1 MHHLKTKKSG
11 DYMFVDEVIIKVKA
25 GNGGD
30 GCTAFRREKYIP
42 DGGPF
47 GGNGGRGANII
58 FKTDLGLRTLLDLR
72 YNKLIKAP
80 KGANGSGKNKNGR
93 GADDVIIKVPVG
105 TTVKDMDTGL
115 IIADLTKENDEVVVA
130 YGGRGGRGN
139 TAFATAANP
148 APNFSEHGEPGEE
161 KTLKVELRLLAD
173 VGFVGMPSVGK
184 STTLS
189 KISASKPKIAAYHF
203 TTLNPN
209 LGVVKTVDGRTFV
222 AADLPGLIKGA
233 SLGEGL
239 GDKFLKHIERT
250 RVIAHIIDMSGSEG
264 RDPLEDYEII
274 NKELKDF
281 NEKIMNKPQIIIANK
296 MDLEGAE
303 ENLKRFKEKYNLPV
317 YEVSAITNTGLDKA
331 LVAIA
336 DELDKISETPLFEE
350 EAFESHVLYKF
361 KKEQP
366 FTITRDND
374 IYVVKG
380 KEVEK
385 LFKMTKFTDEG
396 AVRFARK
403 LRAMGIDEKLLE
415 MGAKYGDKVQI
426 MDLIFEFKE

>member
-1 MHHLKTKKSG
+1 
-11 DYMFVDEVIIKVKA
+11 MFVDEVVMDVKA

-47 GGNGGRGANII
+47 GGNGGRGANIV
-58 FKTDLGLRTLLDLR
+58 FKTDLGLKTLLDLR

-80 KGANGSGKNKNGR
+80 KGANGMGKNKNGR
-93 GADDVIIKVPVG
+93 GAEDVVIKVPLG
-105 TTVKDMDTGL
+105 TTVRDMETGL
-115 IIADLTKENDEVVVA
+115 IIADLTKKDDVA
-130 YGGRGGRGN
+130 IIAHGGRGGRGN
-139 TAFATAANP
+139 TAFATATNP
-148 APNFSEHGEPGEE
+148 APNFSENGEPGEE
-161 KTLKVELRLLAD
+161 KKIKVELRLLAD

-184 STTLS
+184 STILS
-189 KISASKPKIAAYHF
+189 LISASKPKIAAYHF
-203 TTLNPN
+203 TTLSPN
-209 LGVVKTVDGRTFV
+209 LGVVKTIDNRVFV

-239 GDKFLKHIERT
+239 GDKFLKHVQRT
-250 RVIAHIIDMSGSEG
+250 RVIAHIIDMSAQEG
-264 RDPLEDYEII
+264 RDPIEDYEII
-274 NKELKDF
+274 NKELEDF
-281 NEKIMNKPQIIIANK
+281 DPKLAKKPQVIIANK
-296 MDLEGAE
+296 MDIDGAI

-317 YEVSAITNTGLDKA
+317 YETSAITNKGLDKA
-331 LVAIA
+331 LIAIA
-336 DELDKISETPLFEE
+336 DELDKIKEEPLFEE
-350 EAFESHVLYKF
+350 EEFESHVLYKF
-361 KKEQP
+361 KKEKP

-380 KEVEK
+380 KDVEK

-396 AVRFARK
+396 AIRFAKK
-403 LRAMGIDEKLLE
+403 LQHMGIDEELLK

>member
-1 MHHLKTKKSG
+1 MIN
-11 DYMFVDEVIIKVKA
+11 MFVDEVIIKVKA

-58 FKTDLGLRTLLDLR
+58 FETDLGLRTLLDLR
-72 YNKLIKAP
+72 YQKLIKAP
-80 KGANGSGKNKNGR
+80 KGANGEGKNKNGK
-93 GADDVIIKVPVG
+93 GASDVIIKVPLG

-115 IIADLTKENDEVVVA
+115 IIADLTKKGDSVIVA
-130 YGGRGGRGN
+130 KGGRGGRGN
-139 TAFATAANP
+139 TAFATATNP

-184 STTLS
+184 STILS

-209 LGVVKTVDGRTFV
+209 LGVVKTIDGRTFV

-239 GDKFLKHIERT
+239 GDKFLKHIQRT
-250 RVIAHIIDMSGSEG
+250 RVIAHIIDMSGLEG
-264 RDPLEDYEII
+264 RDPLEDYETI
-274 NKELKDF
+274 NKELKGFD
-281 NEKIMNKPQIIIANK
+281 EKLILKPQVVIANK
-296 MDLEGAE
+296 MDLEGAK
-303 ENLKRFKEKYNLPV
+303 ENLERFKEKYNVPV
-317 YEVSAITNTGLDKA
+317 YEVSAITNKGLDKV
-331 LVAIA
+331 LVKIA
-336 DELDKISETPLFEE
+336 DELDKIKEEPLFSD

-380 KEVEK
+380 KEIEK
-385 LFKMTKFTDEG
+385 LFHMTKFTDEG
-396 AVRFARK
+396 ARRFAKK
-403 LRAMGIDEKLLE
+403 LRRMGVDEDLQKMGIQE
-415 MGAKYGDKVQI
+415 GDTVRI
-426 MDLIFEFKE
+426 LDFEFEYEE

>member
-1 MHHLKTKKSG
+1 
-11 DYMFVDEVIIKVKA
+11 MFVDEVIIKVKA

-30 GCTAFRREKYIP
+30 GCTAFRREKFVP

-47 GGNGGRGANII
+47 GGNGGRGASII

-80 KGANGSGKNKNGR
+80 KGANGMGKNMNGK

-105 TTVKDMDTGL
+105 TTVRDMDTGY
-115 IIADLTKENDEVVVA
+115 IIADLTRENDSVVVA
-130 YGGRGGRGN
+130 KGGRGGRGN
-139 TAFATAANP
+139 TAFATSSNP
-148 APNFSEHGEPGEE
+148 APDFSEHGEPGEE

-173 VGFVGMPSVGK
+173 VGFVGRPSVGK
-184 STTLS
+184 STLLS

-203 TTLNPN
+203 TTLSPN
-209 LGVVKTVDGRTFV
+209 LGVVRTIDGRTFV

-264 RDPLEDYEII
+264 RNPIDDYETI

-281 NEKIMNKPQIIIANK
+281 NEKLMDKPQVIIANK
-296 MDLEGAE
+296 MDLDGAK
-303 ENLKRFKEKYNLPV
+303 ENLKKFKEKYNVIV
-317 YEVSAITNTGLDKA
+317 YEISAIKSEGIDKA

-336 DELDKISETPLFEE
+336 DELDKIKETPLFDEE
-350 EAFESHVLYKF
+350 TFESHVLYKF

-366 FTITRDND
+366 FTITKDEEG
-374 IYVVKG
+374 IYVVSG

-385 LFKMTKFTDEG
+385 LFLMTKFTDEG
-396 AVRFARK
+396 AIRFARK
-403 LRAMGIDEKLLE
+403 LRAMGIDDKLLE
-415 MGAKYGDKVQI
+415 MGAKYGDRVQI

>member
-1 MHHLKTKKSG
+1 
-11 DYMFVDEVIIKVKA
+11 MFVDEVIIKVKA

-58 FKTDLGLRTLLDLR
+58 FETDLGLRTLLDLR
-72 YNKLIKAP
+72 YQKLIKAP
-80 KGANGSGKNKNGR
+80 KGANGEGKNKNGK
-93 GADDVIIKVPVG
+93 GASDVIIKVPLG

-115 IIADLTKENDEVVVA
+115 IIADLTKKGDSVIIA
-130 YGGRGGRGN
+130 KGGRGGRGN
-139 TAFATAANP
+139 TAFATATNP

-184 STTLS
+184 STILS

-209 LGVVKTVDGRTFV
+209 LGVVKTIDGRTFV

-239 GDKFLKHIERT
+239 GDKFLKHIQRT
-250 RVIAHIIDMSGSEG
+250 RVIAHIIDMSGLEG
-264 RDPLEDYEII
+264 RDPLEDYETI

-281 NEKIMNKPQIIIANK
+281 DEKLILKPQVVIANK
-296 MDLEGAE
+296 MDLEGAK
-303 ENLKRFKEKYNLPV
+303 ENLERFKEKYNVPV
-317 YEVSAITNTGLDKA
+317 YEVSAITNKGLDKV
-331 LVAIA
+331 LVKIA
-336 DELDKISETPLFEE
+336 DELDNIKEEPLFSD

-380 KEVEK
+380 KEIEK
-385 LFKMTKFTDEG
+385 LFHMTKFTDEG
-396 AVRFARK
+396 AIRFARK
-403 LRAMGIDEKLLE
+403 LRKMGIDDKLLE

-426 MDLIFEFKE
+426 EDLIFEFKE